1 MFPDFLIY
9 FGEVSLPAQR
19 CKLQEGRDS
28 YVVFTSLLAPNGC
41 LLNDVSGSP
50 IIHRQRRK
58 KSGYEKDGEEERRER
73 DKGEGRRDEGREW
86 KERRV
91 DGRRQERLEV
101 KMSGKKL
108 PVNNSRCLGRLRSCK
123 NQGCSS

>member
-1 MFPDFLIY
+1 M
-9 FGEVSLPAQR
+9 
-19 CKLQEGRDS
+19 
-28 YVVFTSLLAPNGC
+28 
-41 LLNDVSGSP
+41 NDVSGSP

-73 DKGEGRRDEGREW
+73 DKGERRREEGREW

>member
-1 MFPDFLIY
+1 M
-9 FGEVSLPAQR
+9 
-19 CKLQEGRDS
+19 
-28 YVVFTSLLAPNGC
+28 
-41 LLNDVSGSP
+41 NDVSGSP

-58 KSGYEKDGEEERRER
+58 KLGYEKDGEEERRER
-73 DKGEGRRDEGREW
+73 DKGERRREEGREW